1 MPLLFFTI
9 YVVKVAKPGTIYGPL
24 SAFVLFLLWVFYSS
38 CIFLVG
44 AVWRDRH
51 PVQHWALRC
60 KHKTMEDMMDILT
73 KKLIIPIGVALAA
86 AVALLVIRGIS
97 FRLLHKWAER
107 TATQI
112 DDIILTVFRVPTI
125 YWCLAIGLYIG
136 VEVSDISKRYVFYF
150 SKTIHVIVI
159 LSVTLAVAN
168 LAGMVFKNYVQK
180 SNLPLP
186 TTGLAYGIFKG
197 TIVVIGFLIILS
209 TLGISIT
216 PLITALGVGG
226 LAVALALQDTL
237 ANLFAGI
244 HILMEKSIRVGDFI
258 KLETG
263 QEGYI
268 EDITWRTARIR
279 MLPNNMVVIPN
290 SKLAQS
296 VVTNYYLP
304 EKRMSLLIP
313 ISVSYSSDP
322 EKVERILVEEAKKA
336 VGEIPGLLGD
346 PEPFA
351 RFIPGFGESS
361 LDFTLICQ
369 VQEFVDQYLAQ
380 HELRKRIFRRFK
392 EEGIEI
398 PFPHRTVYLRE
409 EKEWQK

>member
-1 MPLLFFTI
+1 MGINIEKIVIP
-9 YVVKVAKPGTIYGPL
+9 
-24 SAFVLFLLWVFYSS
+24 
-38 CIFLVG
+38 
-44 AVWRDRH
+44 
-51 PVQHWALRC
+51 
-60 KHKTMEDMMDILT
+60 
-73 KKLIIPIGVALAA
+73 LIIAFITAIAL
-86 AVALLVIRGIS
+86 VVIRGIA
-97 FRLLHKWAER
+97 FKLLHRWAKKTE
-107 TATQI
+107 TKL
-112 DDIILTVFRVPTI
+112 DDIIIGSFKTASIF
-125 YWCLAIGLYIG
+125 WCLAIGLYIG
-136 VEVSDISKRYVFYF
+136 TDVSELSKRYIFYF
-150 SKTIHVIVI
+150 NKVIYIFVI
-159 LSVTLAVAN
+159 LSFTIATAN
-168 LAGMVFKNYVQK
+168 LVGKIFRNYIQK
-180 SNLPLP
+180 LDLPIP
-186 TTGLAYGIFKG
+186 TTGLAYGLIKG
-197 TIVVIGFLIILS
+197 IILIIGLLIILS

-263 QEGYI
+263 QEGYV
-268 EDITWRTARIR
+268 EDITWRTTRVK
-279 MLPNNMVVIPN
+279 MLPNNVVVIPN

-313 ISVSYSSDP
+313 IGVSYSSDP
-322 EKVERILVEEAKKA
+322 EKVEKILVEEAKRT

-346 PEPFA
+346 PEPFV
-351 RFIPGFGESS
+351 RFMPGFGESS

-369 VQEFVDQYLAQ
+369 VGEFVDQYLVQ

-409 EKEWQK
+409 EKDWNKND